1 MFAIGEVCGDEWI
14 GSRLG
19 WAGPKYGLGGGAG
32 RCGFVGFVVTRGD
45 GDQEGAGQLYVCMD
59 GYVDRSTVIAL

>member
-1 MFAIGEVCGDEWI
+1 MFAIGEVCGNERM
-14 GSRLG
+14 GSKLG
-19 WAGPKYGLGGGAG
+19 WAGPKYGLEGGAG
-32 RCGFVGFVVTRGD
+32 RRGSVGFVVIRGD